1 MSRENTLVTA
11 QWVEDNLDTDGIVL
25 VEVDEDTTAYDKGH
39 IRGAIKLDWTT
50 DLQDQVRRDFV
61 NKAQFEALLSE
72 RGVSN
77 DDTVVLYGGNNNWF
91 AAYAYWYFKLY
102 GHQDVK
108 LLDGG
113 RKKWELD
120 SRELTDELPTRAAT
134 SYTAT
139 EQDHS
144 IRAFRDETV
153 AAIGVKNLVDV
164 RSPDEYAGRLL
175 APAHLPQEQAQRAG
189 HIPTSVNV
197 PWSKNANDDG
207 TFKSDEQ
214 LEALYAEVGFD
225 DTRDTIALCR
235 IGERSSLTWFVLQE
249 LLGRKNVKNYDGSWT
264 EYGSLVGVPVVLGDE
279 PGTADGGN

>member
-1 MSRENTLVTA
+1 MSRENSLVSA
-11 QWVEDNLDTDGIVL
+11 QWVEEHLDDPNVVL
-25 VEVDEDTTAYDKGH
+25 VEVDEDTSAYDKGH
-39 IRGAIKLDWTT
+39 IRGAIKLDWTSE
-50 DLQDQVRRDFV
+50 LQDQVRRDFL
-61 NKAQFEALLSE
+61 NKQQFEELLSSK
-72 RGVSN
+72 GVSN

-120 SRELTDELPTRAAT
+120 SRELTDEAPSRAAT
-134 SYTAT
+134 TYTAQ
-139 EQDHS
+139 EQDKS
-144 IRAFRDETV
+144 IRAFRDEV
-153 AAIGVKNLVDV
+153 VEAIGAKNIVDV

-189 HIPTSVNV
+189 HVPTSVNV

-214 LEALYAEVGFD
+214 LKALYDEVGFD
-225 DTRDTIALCR
+225 GGKDTIALCR
-235 IGERSSLTWFVLQE
+235 IGERSSLTWFVLHE
-249 LLGRKNVKNYDGSWT
+249 LLGQENVKNYDGSWT

-279 PGTADGGN
+279 PGEA

>member
-1 MSRENTLVTA
+1 MSRENSLVTA
-11 QWVEDNLDTDGIVL
+11 QWVEDNLDTDGVVL
-25 VEVDEDTTAYDKGH
+25 IEVDEDTTAYDKGH

-61 NKAQFEALLSE
+61 NKSQFEALLSE

-120 SRELTDELPTRAAT
+120 SRELTDDTVTREKT
-134 SYTAT
+134 SYTAG

-153 AAIGVKNLVDV
+153 AAIGTKNLVDV
-164 RSPDEYAGRLL
+164 RSPDEFAGRLL

-189 HIPTSVNV
+189 HIPTAANV
-197 PWSKNANDDG
+197 PWSKAANDDG
-207 TFKSDEQ
+207 TFKSDEE
-214 LEALYAEVGFD
+214 LKKLYTDAGVDWDKE
-225 DTRDTIALCR
+225 TIAYCR
-235 IGERSSLTWFVLQE
+235 IGERSSHTWFVLHE
-249 LLGRKNVKNYDGSWT
+249 LLGDTSTKNYDGSWT
-264 EYGSLVGVPVVLGDE
+264 EYGSLVGVPVALGDE
-279 PGTADGGN
+279 PGEA